1 MTSPVG
7 AAGQRG
13 QSWGCWEPPGR
24 GGAELGAA
32 VLGQLVAAGSH
43 LLLAQIQTFNEAR
56 VMVRKPALEL
66 LAYLKGSNFAHP
78 AVRYVICI
86 L

>member
-1 MTSPVG
+1 MTNPVG

-24 GGAELGAA
+24 DGAGLGAA
-32 VLGQLVAAGSH
+32 GLGQLVAAWAH
-43 LLLAQIQTFNEAR
+43 LLLSQIQTFNEAR
-56 VMVRKPALEL
+56 VMVRRPALEI